1 MASFKVSDEN
11 RLLVQTM
18 FRAVL
23 CEEPTDDEQLN
34 KFLGLLD
41 ELTDR
46 EEAVLLYRY
55 GLIGGKSLTLEE
67 TSKLFDITREEV
79 RQIESLAVKKLRH
92 PTRSKV
98 LFNNK

>member
-11 RLLVQTM
+11 RSLVQTM

-23 CEEPTDDEQLN
+23 CKEPTDDEQLN

-55 GLIGGKSLTLEE
+55 GLIGGKSLTIEE

-92 PTRSKV
+92 PTRSKA
-98 LFNNK
+98 LFENR